1 MATHIFCIILQID
14 FNTLLDLIFMCG
26 IVGYT
31 GPRQAYPIVIKG
43 LKRLE
48 YRGYDSSGVALLH
61 EGHLDVYKKKGKV
74 AELEELMI
82 GKNIA
87 ANVGIGHTRWATHG
101 EPSDRNAHPHS
112 SASGR
117 LAMIHNGIIEN
128 YSQIKQE
135 LLNKNYSFT
144 SDTDTEVLLNF
155 IEDIQKNNECSLE
168 EALRIALRRVT
179 GAYCILLI
187 DNEDPETIIAAR
199 KGSPL
204 VIGIGKGEH
213 FLASD
218 ASPFIEYTKE
228 VVYVN
233 DYELAIV
240 RPDELILKN
249 LGNEK
254 ITPFITKL
262 DMELAAIEKGGYDHF
277 MLKEIFEQPSTIY
290 DCLRG
295 RLDAQAGTITMG
307 GIQDNIDQLI
317 NAQRILIVACGTSWH
332 AGLVAEYIIEE
343 LCRIPVEVEYASEFR
358 YRNPIINKGDVI
370 IAISQSG
377 ETADTL
383 VALETAKQNGAF
395 IFGVVNAVGS
405 SIARISHAGAYTH
418 AGPEIGVAS
427 TKAFTGQLA
436 VLTMMALKM
445 AQAKNS
451 ITTER
456 YRHLLNELADVPEK
470 VAAILKNAEELK
482 KIADIYKDSSD
493 FLFLGRGYNFPVAL
507 EGALKLKEISYIHAE
522 GYPAAEMKHGPIAL
536 VTDRL
541 PVVFIATK
549 DSYHEKI
556 ISNMQEIKARRG
568 MVISIITDGDEIS
581 PTLSNHTFSI
591 PPADELI
598 APILS
603 VIPLQLLSYYV
614 GIAKG
619 IDVDKPRNLA
629 KSVTVE

>member
-1 MATHIFCIILQID
+1 
-14 FNTLLDLIFMCG
+14 MCG
-26 IVGYT
+26 IVGYI
-31 GPRQAYPIVIKG
+31 GNREAYPVVLKG

-48 YRGYDSSGVALLH
+48 YRGYDSSGVALKNEQGLK
-61 EGHLDVYKKKGKV
+61 LYKKKGKV
-74 AELEELMI
+74 VELEESVMGIDLHA
-82 GKNIA
+82 NI
-87 ANVGIGHTRWATHG
+87 GIGHTRWATHG
-101 EPSDRNAHPHS
+101 EPSDRNAHPHLS
-112 SASGR
+112 NNKK

-128 YSQIKQE
+128 YASIKQE
-135 LLNKNYSFT
+135 LINKGYTFH

-155 IEDIQKNNECSLE
+155 IEDIQKNNACSLE
-168 EALRIALRRVT
+168 EALRIALKRIV

-187 DNEDPETIIAAR
+187 SEEEPETIIAAR

-218 ASPFIEYTKE
+218 ASPIIEYTKE

-233 DYELAIV
+233 DYEIAIV
-240 RPDELILKN
+240 KPDELILKN

-254 ITPFITKL
+254 QTPFITKL

-277 MLKEIFEQPSTIY
+277 MIKEIHEQPDTIH

-295 RLDAQAGTITMG
+295 RLLPESGQIIMSGIENNLDA
-307 GIQDNIDQLI
+307 LV
-317 NAQRILIVACGTSWH
+317 NAQRIVMVACGTSWH
-332 AGLVAEYIIEE
+332 AGLIAEYMIEE

-370 IAISQSG
+370 VAISQSG

-383 VALETAKQNGAF
+383 VALERAKEQGAF
-395 IFGVVNAVGS
+395 IFGVVNVVGS

-418 AGPEIGVAS
+418 AGHEIGVAS

-436 VLTMMALKM
+436 VLSMMALKI
-445 AQAKNS
+445 AYAKKT
-451 ITTER
+451 ITQDR
-456 YRHLLNELADVPEK
+456 YQQLLNDLYAVPEK
-470 VAAILKNAEELK
+470 VKEILKDTSNIKAIAEK
-482 KIADIYKDSSD
+482 YKDAKD

-536 VTDRL
+536 VDENL
-541 PVVFIATK
+541 PVVFVATK
-549 DSYHEKI
+549 DSYYEKI
-556 ISNMQEIKARRG
+556 VSNVQEIKARKGQVIAVATQGDTVIPG
-568 MVISIITDGDEIS
+568 MANDVMFVPDTDEV
-581 PTLSNHTFSI
+581 
-591 PPADELI
+591 I
-598 APILS
+598 APLLS
-603 VIPLQLLSYYV
+603 TIPLQLLSYYV

>member
-1 MATHIFCIILQID
+1 
-14 FNTLLDLIFMCG
+14 MCG

-31 GPRQAYPIVIKG
+31 GHRQAYPIVITG

-48 YRGYDSSGVALLH
+48 YRGYDSTGLALLNQ
-61 EGHLDVYKKKGKV
+61 GLNVYKKKGRV
-74 AELEELMI
+74 ANLEESII
-82 GKNIA
+82 GKDLKATI
-87 ANVGIGHTRWATHG
+87 GIGHTRWATHG
-101 EPSDRNAHPHS
+101 EPSDRNAHPHQS
-112 SASGR
+112 KSGK

-128 YSQIKQE
+128 YAQIKKE
-135 LLNKNYSFT
+135 LANKGYEFT

-155 IEDIQKNNECSLE
+155 IEDIRENNECNLE
-168 EALRIALRRVT
+168 EAVRVALKRVT

-187 DNEDPETIIAAR
+187 DEDDPETIIAAR

-204 VIGIGKGEH
+204 VIGVGKGEH
-213 FLASD
+213 FLGSD
-218 ASPFIEYTKE
+218 ASPMLEYTKE

-240 RPDELILKN
+240 KPNELILKN

-262 DMELAAIEKGGYDHF
+262 DMELAAIEKGGYEHF
-277 MLKEIFEQPSTIY
+277 MLKEIFEQPSTIQ

-295 RLDAQAGTITMG
+295 RLDANAGTITMAG
-307 GIQDNIDQLI
+307 VEDNMEQLK
-317 NAQRILIVACGTSWH
+317 NANRIMIVACGTSWH
-332 AGLVAEYIIEE
+332 AGLVAEYVIEE

-358 YRNPIINKGDVI
+358 YRNPIIHKGDVI

-383 VALETAKQNGAF
+383 VALERAKEQGAF

-405 SIARISHAGAYTH
+405 SIARLSHAGAYTH
-418 AGPEIGVAS
+418 SGPEIGVAS

-436 VLTMMALKM
+436 VLNMMALKI
-445 AQAKNS
+445 AKAKGT
-451 ITTER
+451 IKTE
-456 YRHLLNELADVPEK
+456 YYLHLLQELQDVPEK
-470 VAAILKNAEELK
+470 VEAILKNADELK
-482 KIADIYKDSSD
+482 VIAAKYVTARD
-493 FLFLGRGYNFPVAL
+493 FLFLGRGYNFPIAL

-536 VTDRL
+536 VDEDL

-556 ISNMQEIKARRG
+556 ISNMQEIKARKG
-568 MVISIITDGDEIS
+568 KVISIITDGDEVS
-581 PTLSNHTFSI
+581 PTLSNDTFSI
-591 PPADELI
+591 PTADEII

-614 GIAKG
+614 GTLKDV
-619 IDVDKPRNLA
+619 DVDKPRNLA